1 MPSDIS
7 QPRVTCANVLQVKA
21 QEKCTL
27 GTGHAR
33 RDEPLGLPQGL
44 TLWARESWGL
54 RGADVSA
61 YPQNRQAHQGSLG
74 LPSAE
79 GEPRGA
85 CSPGSHVVQEPL
97 YYVPLCV
104 LQEGTPLWEV

>member
-1 MPSDIS
+1 MCQCPTGESPGKNI
-7 QPRVTCANVLQVKA
+7 
-21 QEKCTL
+21 L
-27 GTGHAR
+27 GTGHAHK
-33 RDEPLGLPQGL
+33 DEPLGLPQGPP
-44 TLWARESWGL
+44 LWAWESWGL

-61 YPQNRQAHQGSLG
+61 YPQSHQAHQGSLG

-85 CSPGSHVVQEPL
+85 CSPGSHVVQGPL

-104 LQEGTPLWEV
+104 LQEGTPL